1 MFLTLNFISV
11 GKIEKNSWK
20 NSFGYA
26 LKFIEINLGLLLTC
40 FYKIVLKK

>member
-1 MFLTLNFISV
+1 MASSLHAFNSKFHYSV

-26 LKFIEINLGLLLTC
+26 LKFIEINLGMFL
-40 FYKIVLKK
+40 